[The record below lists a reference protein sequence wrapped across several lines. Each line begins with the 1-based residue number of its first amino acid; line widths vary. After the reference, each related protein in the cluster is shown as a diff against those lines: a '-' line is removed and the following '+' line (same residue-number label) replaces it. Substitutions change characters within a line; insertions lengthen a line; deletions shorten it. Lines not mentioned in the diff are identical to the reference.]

1 MSLAFF
7 DTNMLVYTEDSRILE
22 KQRQATRLVEEHW
35 LAGTA
40 VISLQVLQ
48 EYFATVTKK
57 LNAPLERAQRR
68 LEILASAKV
77 VRFETRDLIAA
88 IELHRLTK
96 ISFWDALIVHAARI
110 GGATVLYS
118 EDFQH
123 GTILA
128 GVRIVNP
135 FVES

>member
-7 DTNMLVYTEDSRILE
+7 DTNILVYTEDARVPG

-35 LAGTA
+35 LNDTA
-40 VISLQVLQ
+40 VLSLQVLQ
-48 EYFATVTKK
+48 EYFATVTQK

-68 LEILASAKV
+68 VEILASARV
-77 VRFETRDLIAA
+77 VRFEISDVIAA
-88 IELHRLTK
+88 IELHRLTLV
-96 ISFWDALIVHAARI
+96 SFWDALIIHAARI
-110 GGATVLYS
+110 SGATVLYS

-123 GTILA
+123 GSVLG

-135 FVES
+135 FLA